1 MTGAEAVQS
10 VEPPSNCGLRA
21 VTVYVPTVTGT
32 ENRPSAPAVMENFK
46 PFGPC
51 RVISPARACGPVPGD
66 PPTAWSLPATV
77 PSGPE
82 GPLGDEQPASV
93 IPPAMTASKI
103 SEIRR
108 TVFLRSLV
116 LARPLVQRARRR
128 GRTWSGCPARVDA
141 PLTDVHPMRPACLR
155 RASAEPGRWR
165 TGIRDRMAS
174 RRAPGP
180 SAQPPIQPIGPPA
193 FSDAAD
199 GAVPDKMPAA
209 TATPAIPGGAAAREN
224 FRFMRTLSFLL
235 SFSGQAAPATHDAS
249 IWWRPAGRWRGL
261 LVSRFG
267 RLLAR

>member
-1 MTGAEAVQS
+1 MFSTLQGADLQLSIADYYFSWQSTSTLLLTPWVTVTGAEAVQS
-10 VEPPSNCGLRA
+10 VEPPLNCGLRA

-116 LARPLVQRARRR
+116 LARPLVQSARRR
-128 GRTWSGCPARVDA
+128 STTWSGCPARVDA
-141 PLTDVHPMRPACLR
+141 PLTDVHPMR
-155 RASAEPGRWR
+155 
-165 TGIRDRMAS
+165 
-174 RRAPGP
+174 
-180 SAQPPIQPIGPPA
+180 PA

>member
-1 MTGAEAVQS
+1 
-10 VEPPSNCGLRA
+10 
-21 VTVYVPTVTGT
+21 VTVYVPTVTDA
-32 ENRPSAPAVMENFK
+32 ENRPSAPTEMPVLA

-51 RVISPARACGPVPGD
+51 RVICPARARGPVPGD
-66 PPTAWSLPATV
+66 PPTAWSLPVTV
-77 PSGPE
+77 PSGP
-82 GPLGDEQPASV
+82 GGTVGDEQLASV

-128 GRTWSGCPARVDA
+128 SPTWSGCPARVDA
-141 PLTDVHPMRPACLR
+141 PLTDVHPMGPACLR
-155 RASAEPGRWR
+155 CASAEPGRWR
-165 TGIRDRMAS
+165 TGIRDGMAS

-180 SAQPPIQPIGPPA
+180 SAQPPIQPIGPPP
-193 FSDAAD
+193 FSDAAG

-235 SFSGQAAPATHDAS
+235 PCSGQAAATHDAS

-267 RLLAR
+267 RLRAR